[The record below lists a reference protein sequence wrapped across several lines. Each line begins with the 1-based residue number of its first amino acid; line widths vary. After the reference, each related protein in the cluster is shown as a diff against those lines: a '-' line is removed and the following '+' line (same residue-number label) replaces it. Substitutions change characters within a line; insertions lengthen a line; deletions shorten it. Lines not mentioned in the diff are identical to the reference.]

1 MNFNKEIIVNDK
13 LSIGGNNQTFIIAE
27 ACDNHM
33 GRMDYALKMVD
44 IAILCGANAIKF
56 QHHLPDE
63 EMLPDV
69 PMSDNFKEP
78 LYEILKK
85 FSLTLDQHKEL
96 KSYCDQKGILYM
108 CTPFSLKAA
117 TEIED
122 LVDLYK
128 IGSGECTDTPTLIE
142 IAKKGKPMII
152 STGMATIDEIEYT
165 LQTLHPYNQN
175 IMIMNC
181 TSEYPPNYED
191 INVKL
196 IPKLSEK
203 FNIIVGHSDHTPDN
217 YTCFAAVS
225 HGAKLIEK
233 HIILDKSHPGPDQN
247 VSIDPIGLHDLVD
260 GIRKVEKSL
269 GENKEIHNLEKP
281 IKEWARR
288 SVVTI
293 KDIKQGEEF
302 TLENLWTKRPGTG
315 IPAREL
321 FNILGNKASNDI
333 KNNQL
338 LSIDS
343 INNFKLKNEK
353 NLSKKNKLYL
363 GSGIWE
369 KENWYNH
376 HTSNSMWYNNLTKKK
391 ISKNF
396 GDAKLLTNFKFDF
409 DLDLTKQIKFPI
421 KDNNL
426 KVVYSSH
433 MIEHLRNQDV
443 EFLFKDVYR
452 MLEVDGIFRITCP
465 DVDILYNELIFKKN
479 NINIGTFSEHLD
491 IYEKFLHQIASY
503 FGGWYLSDFDL
514 VDTNI
519 YDEFLKLKKYNN
531 NELNNLF
538 EKYGKYGTFEFF
550 RNECEKYFSK
560 FKNHLTG
567 LHINW
572 WNKDKVVSFLINA
585 GFTKIFIKKQN
596 ISIHEEFKD
605 SIFDYNN
612 AHNSLFIEAIK

>member
-44 IAILCGANAIKF
+44 IAVLCGADAIKF

-96 KSYCDQKGILYM
+96 KNYCEQKGILYM

-122 LVDLYK
+122 FVDLYK

-152 STGMATIDEIEYT
+152 STGMASIDEIEYT
-165 LQTLHPYNQN
+165 LQTLHPYNKN

-233 HIILDKSHPGPDQN
+233 HIILDKSYPGPDQN
-247 VSIDPIGLHDLVD
+247 VSIDPLGLHDLVD

-288 SVVTI
+288 SIVTI
-293 KDIKQGEEF
+293 KDINQGEEF

-321 FNILGNKASNDI
+321 FNILGKKARNNIDI
-333 KNNQL
+333 
-338 LSIDS
+338 
-343 INNFKLKNEK
+343 
-353 NLSKKNKLYL
+353 NKLL
-363 GSGIWE
+363 LE
-369 KENWYNH
+369 
-376 HTSNSMWYNNLTKKK
+376 SNI
-391 ISKNF
+391 IS
-396 GDAKLLTNFKFDF
+396 
-409 DLDLTKQIKFPI
+409 
-421 KDNNL
+421 
-426 KVVYSSH
+426 
-433 MIEHLRNQDV
+433 
-443 EFLFKDVYR
+443 
-452 MLEVDGIFRITCP
+452 
-465 DVDILYNELIFKKN
+465 
-479 NINIGTFSEHLD
+479 
-491 IYEKFLHQIASY
+491 
-503 FGGWYLSDFDL
+503 
-514 VDTNI
+514 
-519 YDEFLKLKKYNN
+519 
-531 NELNNLF
+531 
-538 EKYGKYGTFEFF
+538 
-550 RNECEKYFSK
+550 
-560 FKNHLTG
+560 
-567 LHINW
+567 
-572 WNKDKVVSFLINA
+572 
-585 GFTKIFIKKQN
+585 
-596 ISIHEEFKD
+596 
-605 SIFDYNN
+605 
-612 AHNSLFIEAIK
+612 